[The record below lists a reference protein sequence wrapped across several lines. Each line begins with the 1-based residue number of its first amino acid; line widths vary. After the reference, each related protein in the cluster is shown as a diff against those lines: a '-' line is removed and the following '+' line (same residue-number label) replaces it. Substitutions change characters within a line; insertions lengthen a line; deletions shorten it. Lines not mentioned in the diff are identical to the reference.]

1 MTRAVGTRHASPSLV
16 ANAFHHRSD
25 ALSSV
30 AAIGGVGGSLL
41 GFASVDLLA
50 ALTVGGMVLR
60 LRWWEVASTPPDDGA
75 SSAALDRLEGSGRAY
90 APRSASPAAQR
101 RAVASGARL
110 RPPQRCDCFGS
121 LSTDSHMGVE
131 VGSDALRQLL
141 RRDRAAPEE
150 PPPSPTATGS
160 TLSSSSTPP
169 ASPSGSP
176 SPKKGAEGFELRAAR
191 TSGDVARLDETGRLP
206 QLDVPQHLLFDQ
218 ADQEPPSTTRQR
230 R

>member
-75 SSAALDRLEGSGRAY
+75 F
-90 APRSASPAAQR
+90 SASLGHLKA
-101 RAVASGARL
+101 
-110 RPPQRCDCFGS
+110 
-121 LSTDSHMGVE
+121 
-131 VGSDALRQLL
+131 
-141 RRDRAAPEE
+141 RAAPTQPGA
-150 PPPSPTATGS
+150 PPERLG
-160 TLSSSSTPP
+160 
-169 ASPSGSP
+169 
-176 SPKKGAEGFELRAAR
+176 GFLW
-191 TSGDVARLDETGRLP
+191 P
-206 QLDVPQHLLFDQ
+206 Q
-218 ADQEPPSTTRQR
+218 
-230 R
+230 